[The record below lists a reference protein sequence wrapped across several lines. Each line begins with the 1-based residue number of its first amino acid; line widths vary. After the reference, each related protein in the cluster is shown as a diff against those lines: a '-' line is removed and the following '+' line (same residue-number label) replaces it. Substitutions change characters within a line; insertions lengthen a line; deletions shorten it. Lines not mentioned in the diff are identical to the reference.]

1 MCKRD
6 EHTQYKSGEAIP
18 FNYTVTGAGPQSQV
32 TTYSEEGQ
40 VGWNKIPTFTGFFYG
55 CAKLQYWKTYTGMM
69 QEVQR
74 YKVSACEGFQR
85 GNICPYY

>member
-40 VGWNKIPTFTGFFYG
+40 VGWNKIPTSPMFF
-55 CAKLQYWKTYTGMM
+55 LWLRKTAILENLHWDDARSA
-69 QEVQR
+69 EVQ
-74 YKVSACEGFQR
+74 S
-85 GNICPYY
+85 ISL

>member
-40 VGWNKIPTFTGFFYG
+40 VGWNKIRTFAGFL
-55 CAKLQYWKTYTGMM
+55 CLRKTAILENLHWDDARSA
-69 QEVQR
+69 EVQ
-74 YKVSACEGFQR
+74 S
-85 GNICPYY
+85 ISL